1 MKTFAVRYSF
11 IKHDDNDLIGGTET
25 NRHKQGTMFINAKT
39 KKDALA
45 KMEVLGYRVRP
56 GECRVG
62 SGTDMDA
69 LLGAGIINDES
80 LVLLPDN
87 RPYHV
92 ARVWLDENGERHAA
106 RIGEVDND
114 REAATYSY
122 KFIPAES

>member
-1 MKTFAVRYSF
+1 MKTFVTRYAF
-11 IKHDDNDLIGGTET
+11 IKHDDNDLIGGTES
-25 NRHKQGTMFINAKT
+25 NRHKQGALFINAKT

-45 KMEVLGYRVRP
+45 KMEKLGYRVRP
-56 GECRVG
+56 GDCG
-62 SGTDMDA
+62 IASGTDMEA
-69 LLGAGIINDES
+69 LLAAEVINEDS

-122 KFIPAES
+122 RFIPAGV